1 MPLAAAAVL
10 AGAAV
15 QSATGFGFALVA
27 SPALFAVL
35 DPYEAVSAL
44 LALGAALNVLVLL
57 DGGTGPVRW
66 RALAPLLAAAVP
78 GLVVG
83 VLALE
88 ALSKPALQLCVGVA
102 VVTATLVQ
110 LRLSR
115 EEAHLH
121 ASAPPART
129 RAASA
134 ASDPGP
140 AALTGLVSG
149 ALTTSISISGPPIVL
164 WLDARRAPPTE
175 FRATLAAAFL
185 ALNFA
190 GWVALLAGGGVGELA
205 GVGVLLPLLA
215 LVLAG
220 HFAGALLFR
229 RLDSGSFRFAV
240 LGLVMAAGVASTV
253 AGIAEL
259 GG

>member
-27 SPALFAVL
+27 GPALFAVL
-35 DPYEAVSAL
+35 EPYEAVSAL
-44 LALGAALNVLVLL
+44 LALGAALNLLVLL
-57 DGGTGPVRW
+57 DGGPGPVR
-66 RALAPLLAAAVP
+66 RRGLGPLLAAALP
-78 GLVVG
+78 GLALG

-88 ALSKPALQLCVGVA
+88 AFSKAALQLCVGMGVVAA
-102 VVTATLVQ
+102 VVVQ
-110 LRLSR
+110 LRLGGG
-115 EEAHLH
+115 
-121 ASAPPART
+121 
-129 RAASA
+129 RAAPTSHGD
-134 ASDPGP
+134 ASDRARDAPDPGP

-164 WLDARRAPPTE
+164 WLDARGAPPAE

-205 GVGVLLPLLA
+205 ELSLLLPLLG
-215 LVLAG
+215 LVVAG
-220 HFAGALLFR
+220 HLTGALLFR
-229 RLDSGSFRFAV
+229 RLDSGSFRVAV
-240 LGLVMAAGVASTV
+240 LGLVMTAGLASAA
-253 AGIAEL
+253 AGIA
-259 GG
+259 GF